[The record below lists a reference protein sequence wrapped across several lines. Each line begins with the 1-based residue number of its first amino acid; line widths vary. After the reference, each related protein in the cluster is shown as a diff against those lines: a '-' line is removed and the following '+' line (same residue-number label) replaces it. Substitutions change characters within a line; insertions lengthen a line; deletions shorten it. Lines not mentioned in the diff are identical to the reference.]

1 MDHGPF
7 SHTSSLNF
15 YNHDCIIIV
24 FDVSYASRGTWIGEY
39 TTIHSVF
46 YLVFR
51 EIKNKH
57 TGIDITIPRFTQEKG
72 LLQSTYEYQ
81 VVVVSN
87 LPYFKSPKHKESDT
101 VQFMVNEVK
110 LEIIKIFQSFSFW
123 NLWINFNFFRFYILD
138 IVHDLCKFI
147 SEPW

>member
-1 MDHGPF
+1 MIVLLLFLMFRMPPEEPE
-7 SHTSSLNF
+7 LVN
-15 YNHDCIIIV
+15 II
-24 FDVSYASRGTWIGEY
+24 

-110 LEIIKIFQSFSFW
+110 LEIIKIFQSFSF
-123 NLWINFNFFRFYILD
+123 
-138 IVHDLCKFI
+138 
-147 SEPW
+147 

>member
-1 MDHGPF
+1 M
-7 SHTSSLNF
+7 L
-15 YNHDCIIIV
+15 II
-24 FDVSYASRGTWIGEY
+24 
-39 TTIHSVF
+39 
-46 YLVFR
+46 VFR

-101 VQFMVNEVK
+101 VQFMVNE
-110 LEIIKIFQSFSFW
+110 IKQEKIKKILSFCFW
-123 NLWINFNFFRFYILD
+123 NL
-138 IVHDLCKFI
+138 
-147 SEPW
+147 